1 MGRKECECALN
12 LDLFRTNLDIGLE
25 SIRLNDRE
33 EVKDRLEALLENTK
47 DIEKSCKINL
57 EDIKNKIKEILPIGV
72 FTMPKDEI
80 ELALLNINKEIT
92 KKFMKCVKW

>member
-12 LDLFRTNLDIGLE
+12 LDLFRTNL
-25 SIRLNDRE
+25 
-33 EVKDRLEALLENTK
+33 
-47 DIEKSCKINL
+47 
-57 EDIKNKIKEILPIGV
+57 DIKNKIKEILPIGV